1 MVDSFTI
8 ASPSTFRFEI
18 ILTSLL
24 KVETPFTVVSP
35 FKVVV
40 PSILV
45 IPEIE
50 FKVTS
55 PSEIKVP
62 VVLCPSTSKSL

>member
-1 MVDSFTI
+1 MVVDFLII
-8 ASPSTFRFEI
+8 ASPSTFKSAMIF
-18 ILTSLL
+18 TSSV
-24 KVETPFTVVSP
+24 KVETPFTAVSP
-35 FKVVV
+35 FKVVS

-50 FKVTS
+50 FNVTS

-62 VVLCPSTSKSL
+62 VVL